1 MGTERLEEV
10 RELIAILSQTRELA
24 QSEIVESNRDLPAS
38 DRLIRTVTGFIGEV
52 RSEALKIKKED
63 LVALYE
69 EAFKRIEDWALGEL
83 DRVHSRPKLLEERE
97 RTIAS
102 IVNFLNERSERYA
115 SAQAPAP
122 VELDD
127 SWPDD

>member
-52 RSEALKIKKED
+52 RSMGHPSL
-63 LVALYE
+63 
-69 EAFKRIEDWALGEL
+69 
-83 DRVHSRPKLLEERE
+83 
-97 RTIAS
+97 
-102 IVNFLNERSERYA
+102 
-115 SAQAPAP
+115 
-122 VELDD
+122 
-127 SWPDD
+127 

>member
-10 RELIAILSQTRELA
+10 RELLTIFSQTRELA
-24 QSEIVESNRDLPAS
+24 QSEIAEANRDLPAS

-52 RSEALKIKKED
+52 RTEASKLKKEE
-63 LVALYE
+63 LVLLYE
-69 EAFKRIEDWALGEL
+69 EAFKRIEDWAQGEL
-83 DRVHSRPKLLEERE
+83 DRVHSRPRLLEERE

-102 IVNFLNERSERYA
+102 IVNFLNERSVRYA
-115 SAQAPAP
+115 SVQVPTP